1 MIQTGNQGV
10 TNADASWSQ
19 EDNVSKRDYQS
30 LIRSVTGRGYD
41 WGNMGTTFTIYE
53 RQLLG

>member
-19 EDNVSKRDYQS
+19 EDNVSKRYYQS